1 MPALG
6 MLTCTPSAMTGS
18 SPIGVNSVVPMANAP
33 VARANNAAEDF
44 IAASPEKKSNGD
56 SVPGLYLRIKL
67 CMNQILLI

>member
-44 IAASPEKKSNGD
+44 IAASP
-56 SVPGLYLRIKL
+56 
-67 CMNQILLI
+67 